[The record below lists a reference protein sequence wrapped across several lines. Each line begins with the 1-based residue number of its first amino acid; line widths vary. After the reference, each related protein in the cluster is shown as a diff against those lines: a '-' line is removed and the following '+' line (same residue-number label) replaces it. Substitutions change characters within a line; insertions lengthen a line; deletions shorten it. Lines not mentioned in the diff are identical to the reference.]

1 LPSDIGSRAFQNA
14 RLQKKYK
21 KQAELLLPAAV
32 AAYRQGR
39 QSEVQALCR
48 QLLNDLPEH
57 FDALHLLGVSELDSG
72 RSDEAEKWLARA
84 VSVDPRSSEAYSN
97 LGLTLYRL
105 QRYDEAR
112 KCQERALA
120 LNPNFPMALTN
131 LGNTLMR
138 LGLGEQAVDAH
149 DRALRLKPDY
159 GDAYCNRGIAQLL
172 LDRKEEAAQSF
183 DRALSLQPRHLQ
195 AAVGKGMVCLNLRHF
210 DAAQSAFDAALA
222 IKPDSAEVLA
232 HRGRLHLQMGRFGPA
247 EGDFDAALAI
257 DPCLELA
264 WRGKAQTDILTG
276 KVGQAIVACNK
287 VLEQNPVSEI
297 GMTLLGAC
305 HAQQG
310 DTATAIDLFDRA
322 LEIKPDYEDA
332 VLKKIF
338 ALDFA
343 PDADFA
349 THQAARR
356 DWWSRIGAKI
366 PRRQLRR
373 QNPDPDKRIVVGYVS
388 SDFRSHSAALAF
400 VPVLRNHDRRNFEII
415 CYSCSPLR
423 DGVTKECQSLVNG
436 WVDAWQLSDDE
447 LADRIQADNVDIL
460 VDLSGHSAGNRLTVF
475 ARKPAPIQV
484 TAWGSG
490 TGTGLPTIDYFL
502 ADPVTVPETARH
514 LFAEKIFDLPCVITI
529 GPLENLPPSDP
540 PMIRNGHVTFGVF
553 NRIDKISDQ
562 VLTVWSRL
570 LREVAGAMIVIKN
583 GALDDPFLRD
593 VLIGRFVAHGVAQ
606 DRIRCLGSSLRQVHL
621 AEFANID
628 ISLDPFPQNG
638 GVSTWESLQAGVP
651 VVAKLGKSAASRAAG
666 AIVKAVG
673 LDDWVA
679 DDDDGYIAI
688 ARKYASMP
696 AHLQALRAELATM
709 IAASAAGNS
718 ELYTRRVEEGYRQF
732 WRDYNASL
740 QCL

>member
-21 KQAELLLPAAV
+21 KQAEHLLPAAV

-48 QLLNDLPEH
+48 QLLNDLPDH

-97 LGLTLYRL
+97 LGLTLFRL
-105 QRYDEAR
+105 QRYEEAR
-112 KCQERALA
+112 KCQERALV

-149 DRALRLKPDY
+149 DRAIRLKPDY
-159 GDAYCNRGIAQLL
+159 GDAYCNRGMAQLL

-210 DAAQSAFDAALA
+210 DAAQSAFDTALA

-247 EGDFDAALAI
+247 EADFDAALAI
-257 DPCLELA
+257 DRCLELA

-310 DTATAIDLFDRA
+310 DIATAIDLFDRA

-349 THQAARR
+349 IHQAARR
-356 DWWSRIGAKI
+356 EWWDRIGAKI
-366 PRRQLRR
+366 PRRQLKLPIP
-373 QNPDPDKRIVVGYVS
+373 NPDKRIVVGYVS

-423 DGVTKECQSLVNG
+423 DGVTKECQSLVDS
-436 WVDAWQLSDDE
+436 WVDAWQFSDDE

-460 VDLSGHSAGNRLTVF
+460 VDMSGHTGGNRLTVF

-484 TAWGSG
+484 TAWGSA
-490 TGTGLPTIDYFL
+490 TGTGLQTMDYLF
-502 ADPVTVPETARH
+502 ADPVTVPKAARH
-514 LFAEKIFDLPCVITI
+514 LFTEKIYDLPCISTTEALPDAQPS
-529 GPLENLPPSDP
+529 PL
-540 PMIRNGHVTFGVF
+540 PMIHNGYVTFGVF
-553 NRIDKISDQ
+553 NRIDKISDGA
-562 VLTVWSRL
+562 LTVWSKV
-570 LREVAGAMIVIKN
+570 LRQVTGSKVVIKN
-583 GALDDPFLRD
+583 TADQFLRD
-593 VLIGRFVAHGVAQ
+593 GLIRRFAAHGVSP
-606 DRIRCLGSSLRQVHL
+606 DRVRCIGPTSRAEHI

-651 VVAKLGKSAASRAAG
+651 VISKLGSSSSSRAGA

-673 LDDWVA
+673 LDEWVA
-679 DDDDGYIAI
+679 DDDDGYITI
-688 ARKYASMP
+688 ARTYASMTS
-696 AHLQALRAELATM
+696 HLEALRAALPARV
-709 IAASAAGNS
+709 AASAAGNGAV
-718 ELYTRRVEEGYRQF
+718 YAKRIEEGYRQF
-732 WRDYNASL
+732 WRDYCAKGS
-740 QCL
+740 